1 MDSWERFDRTPL
13 SDKEAFYSGLNME
26 HITDVDYRCRHAK
39 RVLKYFSN
47 KDLGDYHDL
56 YV

>member
-26 HITDVDYRCRHAK
+26 HITDVDYRCRHA
-39 RVLKYFSN
+39 N
-47 KDLGDYHDL
+47 E
-56 YV
+56 